1 MANEH
6 LELVDFDDPHIII
19 NYLKASAHKAINLAN
34 NKSHDQ
40 SVTITQAEFS
50 GTQFVERLA
59 MHYDSYADTHLAI
72 SLSDGN
78 VYGCDA
84 RFYFY
89 AFKFENGGYDIKFS
103 EYIDLAQQLPA
114 PQPLQIVDRA
124 SQDSDIKLAR
134 LYTRAIRKIIRDNN
148 FEVLVTVTRRH

>member
-6 LELVDFDDPHIII
+6 LELVDFDNPHIIV
-19 NYLKASAHKAINLAN
+19 NYLKATAHKAINLAN
-34 NKSHDQ
+34 SKSQ
-40 SVTITQAEFS
+40 NRSVTITQAEFS

-59 MHYDSYADTHLAI
+59 MHYDSYVDTHLTI

-89 AFKFENGGYDIKFS
+89 AFKFENGSYDIKFS
-103 EYIDLAQQLPA
+103 EYIDLAHQLPA
-114 PQPLQIVDRA
+114 PQPLQIVNQA
-124 SQDSDIKLAR
+124 SQDNDIKLAR

-148 FEVLVTVTRRH
+148 FEVLVTVTRC